1 MEGMQT
7 KDPSALLLGSKKP
20 SHPRHHLGEERQE
33 DVSLNRENQSQQGAS
48 TRVDNII
55 ITIKPS

>member
-20 SHPRHHLGEERQE
+20 SHPRHHLGEEGQE
-33 DVSLNRENQSQQGAS
+33 DVSLNTG
-48 TRVDNII
+48 
-55 ITIKPS
+55 KPVSAGSFN